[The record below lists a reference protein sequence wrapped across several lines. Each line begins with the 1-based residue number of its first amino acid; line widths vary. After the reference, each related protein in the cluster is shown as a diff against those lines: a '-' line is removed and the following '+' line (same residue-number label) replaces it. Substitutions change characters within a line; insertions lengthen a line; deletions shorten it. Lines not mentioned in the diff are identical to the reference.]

1 MDNIVKDA
9 KEFKKIDKNL
19 QLNLEKK
26 RRLKKQFQEKLKDF
40 EDRSLRDNMRI
51 DELNNMK
58 KKDGK
63 KLNKVIKVSKLNL
76 KWFPRTVRNTKP
88 IVVL

>member
-1 MDNIVKDA
+1 MDDIVKDA
-9 KEFKKIDKNL
+9 EEFMKTDKNL

-40 EDRSLRDNMRI
+40 VHRSWRNNVRT

-63 KLNKVIKVSKLNL
+63 KLSKVIKVSKLNL
-76 KWFPRTVRNTKP
+76 KWFSHTVRDTKP
-88 IVVL
+88 LVVL